1 MSDLSK
7 PHPMT
12 DLKAAAEAAKAA
24 GNNPWVT
31 VHGHAGAQKKVPSA
45 AETIALAEFQRAAT
59 PDAILAL
66 IRERDEALAALNH
79 AKLCVRQ
86 IEISAGAINGFAS
99 QIKAFPATLTQEPH
113 HG

>member
-1 MSDLSK
+1 
-7 PHPMT
+7 MT
-12 DLKAAAEAAKAA
+12 TDKLKELALAAKAA
-24 GNNPWVT
+24 E
-31 VHGHAGAQKKVPSA
+31 ARY
-45 AETIALAEFQRAAT
+45 ALGEPERGDQDAIVDFGLSFT

-99 QIKAFPATLTQEPH
+99 QIKAFPATLTKEPPH
-113 HG
+113 AE